1 MTNIRQHYEI
11 IAAIVFVVGV
21 LLITIAEAAARLD
34 WFRAFGAGAIT
45 LGALGI
51 GVYIGLTQPAR
62 WVAAR
67 TRLASAKQ
75 PIAIAILVLVFLPAL
90 LGLIAGV
97 AGIFNDPDGAGWV
110 VLTGAAVLV
119 LMLVATAA
127 AFAVGL
133 AAVMGAGAI
142 TDEEPQ

>member
-1 MTNIRQHYEI
+1 MRSKYEI

-21 LLITIAEAAARLD
+21 VLITVAETAGRLD

-51 GVYIGLTQPAR
+51 GVYLGLTQPAR

-75 PIAIAILVLVFLPAL
+75 PLAIAILLLVFAPPL
-90 LGLIAGV
+90 LGLVAGV
-97 AGIFNDPDGAGWV
+97 AGIVNDPDGSGWV
-110 VLTGAAVLV
+110 VLTGSLVLV
-119 LMLVATAA
+119 LLLVATAA

-133 AAVMGAGAI
+133 SAVRSAGSASE
-142 TDEEPQ
+142 DEAR